1 MRVIRCAQGS
11 TEWHQARAG
20 VITASMFKDA
30 RKRLSS
36 GPRKGEFTDKSI
48 NYAFRVAVERIGG
61 APLDDGFETYAMR
74 RGHEMEPDARM
85 EHELQSGLIVE
96 ETGFVTDDEGIF
108 GASADGLIGA
118 DGGAEYK
125 CFISPEKLKGF
136 WIDGDVTDVIDQ
148 VQGCMWITGRQW
160 WHIGMY
166 CPALEPAGKQLWWQ
180 SFDRNDE
187 YIAELEK
194 DMKEFCEMVDA
205 FEKKLRTD
213 AA

>member
-1 MRVIRCAQGS
+1 
-11 TEWHQARAG
+11 
-20 VITASMFKDA
+20 MFKDA

-36 GPRKGEFTDKSI
+36 GPRKGQFTDRSV
-48 NYAFRVAVERIGG
+48 NYAFRVAVERISGM
-61 APLDDGFETYAMR
+61 PLDDGFETYAMR

-108 GASADGLIGA
+108 GASADGLIGD

-125 CFISPEKLKGF
+125 CFTSPEKLKGF
-136 WIDGDVTDVIDQ
+136 WIDGDVSDVIDQ
-148 VQGCMWITGRQW
+148 VQGCMWITGRKW

-180 SFDRNDE
+180 SFGRNDD

-194 DMKEFCEMVDA
+194 DMKEFCQMVDS
-205 FEKKLRTD
+205 FEQKLRSS